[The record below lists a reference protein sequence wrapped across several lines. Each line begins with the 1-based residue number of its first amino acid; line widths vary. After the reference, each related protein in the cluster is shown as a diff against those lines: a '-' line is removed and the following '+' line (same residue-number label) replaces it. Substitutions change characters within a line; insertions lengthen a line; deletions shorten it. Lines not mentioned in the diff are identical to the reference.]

1 MSGCD
6 GGDGS
11 VSVPCALTDLMS
23 SNVSSSSPGNFDS
36 LHVRFQHCSER
47 MFLQAQMP
55 LMSIVFDMYMRFSLS
70 LLATLLSRHAHM
82 M

>member
-11 VSVPCALTDLMS
+11 VSGPCALIDLLS
-23 SNVSSSSPGNFDS
+23 SNVSSSSPPGNFESSD
-36 LHVRFQHCSER
+36 LQFHDYSER
-47 MFLQAQMP
+47 MFLQAQM
-55 LMSIVFDMYMRFSLS
+55 LDMMRFS